1 MGQTEKEKN
10 LSQNKIGAEESK
22 NSTRTGPGFALE
34 AGKIAQKSNA
44 RRDRATCWTEP
55 MKSSSPD
62 EHPVTTDK
70 IRFRVGAMDE
80 AVVEESVRACGFLPR
95 QKS

>member
-1 MGQTEKEKN
+1 
-10 LSQNKIGAEESK
+10 
-22 NSTRTGPGFALE
+22 
-34 AGKIAQKSNA
+34 
-44 RRDRATCWTEP
+44 

-62 EHPVTTDK
+62 EHPVNTDK